1 MPLTRQQKEERVAQ
15 TTNDLKEAVS
25 CVFMGYD
32 GLNVTD
38 LEELRGLL
46 YEQGARLR
54 VLPKRL
60 LRLVM
65 KNIALDF
72 DPTQVA
78 GQIAVVWGNDAI
90 APAKVIHTFARKRS
104 EIMWIVAGAMAGTL
118 LEQKQVIA
126 LAQLPGREQLLGQL
140 LNVISSPMR
149 GLIVTLSG
157 VQRNFV
163 YALKAIAEKKPALA
177 PQSSQ
182 SDVG

>member
-1 MPLTRQQKEERVAQ
+1 MPLTRQQKEERVA
-15 TTNDLKEAVS
+15 TTSADLKEAVS
-25 CVFMGYD
+25 CVFIGYD

-38 LEELRGLL
+38 LEELRDLL
-46 YEQGARLR
+46 HKENARLR

-65 KNIALDF
+65 QKIALDF
-72 DPTQVA
+72 DPTAVA

-90 APAKVIHTFARKRS
+90 APAKVLHQFAKTRS
-104 EIMWIVAGAMAGTL
+104 EILWIVAGAMEGTL

-140 LNVISSPMR
+140 ANVIASPMR
-149 GLIVTLSG
+149 GLVMTLSG

-163 YALKAIAEKKPALA
+163 YALKAVADKKPAPA
-177 PQSSQ
+177 PQSS
-182 SDVG
+182 